1 MFDWIARKSYSNK
14 VISSSLNLDGYEP
27 MPVAHQLRGVILR
40 RIGQGQPVL
49 PEIDGREEM
58 KADVIR
64 ALLSG
69 SYPYLVSEEG
79 TGKTRLARSLT
90 RLLPPIPVIAGCP
103 YHDDPK
109 WPAELLCP
117 RCKASKNPA
126 KEFGI
131 ELVGGQRRFSRIQGN
146 EYTNEA
152 KVLGLKDIQAIAQ
165 GRSPSDP
172 RVFTGA
178 GVLNSPIPRR
188 VFDLYPSCLNLTS
201 SVVISESSLLCISNH
216 CILSSFR

>member
-178 GVLNSPIPRR
+178 GVFRANRG
-188 VFDLYPSCLNLTS
+188 
-201 SVVISESSLLCISNH
+201 
-216 CILSSFR
+216 ILMIDELPA